1 MIYITNDHRRN
12 KIAKE
17 WELPG
22 LFTGDYLF
30 KLDDL
35 KGHQVETLLK
45 LGKNFS
51 PYINVL
57 KVTGNTILIKILP
70 DQLFFDSISTLN
82 VNNNEINQFLL
93 KLAKYYTQQ
102 PKKCW
107 KYGQIAID
115 FSHAPLIMGIL
126 NVTPDSFSDGGQFFE
141 KNKAIEQA
149 LQMIEQGA
157 DIIDVGGE
165 STRPGS
171 EQVSLDEE
179 LNRVIPVIEEINKL
193 KNIIISIDTYK
204 NQVAETALKAG
215 AHIINDISGTLF
227 DAEILGVI
235 EKYKCPAIIMHIKGT
250 PKSMQIDPQYDDLH
264 SEIYNFLDVKNEEI
278 SKLNNGQV
286 IIDPGFG
293 FGKTVNNNFEL
304 LRDLK
309 DLTFIGQPLLVG
321 VSRKSFIGKSL
332 QTDVNNRIMG
342 SVLSEIYAYLGG
354 ADIWRVHD
362 IPETKKAKILIN
374 DILAA

>member
-82 VNNNEINQFLL
+82 VNNNEIEQFLL

-107 KYGQIAID
+107 KYGQIEID

-204 NQVAETALKAG
+204 SQVAETALKAG